1 MFDMQDISTTLS
13 IDQSRLDGREYMASL
28 MAAALECGI
37 LSQTD
42 AQRISGGL
50 MALLQQQTDL
60 LTAGRSSSVQ
70 VTRAQGL
77 MASAAYAIGIE
88 LKHAQTADD
97 AARLLASVP
106 LKELHAQGIRRI
118 KKEMGMAK
126 LMQKRI
132 LSRLFP
138 TPNHFYR
145 GTIEGGVNGFFK
157 LYRPQFGA
165 QETHITAD
173 YPVCIGKIE
182 LCGIEFMVKYLSCI
196 DAENAFMCRFDPE
209 KVHRMMLSES
219 REYADCPLNLF
230 EPVFACAVGLMLLRR
245 DPTGLDL
252 SHADVSRLEATLS
265 AADEADAVR
274 MVSGAG
280 AALSRGLE
288 LGSAADKY
296 IGLCAP
302 RIAQSMLHAA
312 KSGIANRIFLTPWA
326 FATGS

>member
-1 MFDMQDISTTLS
+1 
-13 IDQSRLDGREYMASL
+13 
-28 MAAALECGI
+28 
-37 LSQTD
+37 
-42 AQRISGGL
+42 
-50 MALLQQQTDL
+50 
-60 LTAGRSSSVQ
+60 
-70 VTRAQGL
+70 
-77 MASAAYAIGIE
+77 
-88 LKHAQTADD
+88 
-97 AARLLASVP
+97 
-106 LKELHAQGIRRI
+106 
-118 KKEMGMAK
+118 
-126 LMQKRI
+126 
-132 LSRLFP
+132 
-138 TPNHFYR
+138 
-145 GTIEGGVNGFFK
+145 
-157 LYRPQFGA
+157 
-165 QETHITAD
+165 
-173 YPVCIGKIE
+173 
-182 LCGIEFMVKYLSCI
+182 MVKYLSCI
-196 DAENAFMCRFDPE
+196 DAENAFLCRFDPE

-302 RIAQSMLHAA
+302 RIAQSMLHAV

>member
-1 MFDMQDISTTLS
+1 MQNISTTLS

-37 LSQTD
+37 LNQTD

-126 LMQKRI
+126 LIQKRI

-182 LCGIEFMVKYLSCI
+182 LCGVEFMVKYLKLHR
-196 DAENAFMCRFDPE
+196 CR
-209 KVHRMMLSES
+209 KRL
-219 REYADCPLNLF
+219 
-230 EPVFACAVGLMLLRR
+230 PVPV
-245 DPTGLDL
+245 
-252 SHADVSRLEATLS
+252 
-265 AADEADAVR
+265 
-274 MVSGAG
+274 
-280 AALSRGLE
+280 
-288 LGSAADKY
+288 
-296 IGLCAP
+296 
-302 RIAQSMLHAA
+302 
-312 KSGIANRIFLTPWA
+312 
-326 FATGS
+326 